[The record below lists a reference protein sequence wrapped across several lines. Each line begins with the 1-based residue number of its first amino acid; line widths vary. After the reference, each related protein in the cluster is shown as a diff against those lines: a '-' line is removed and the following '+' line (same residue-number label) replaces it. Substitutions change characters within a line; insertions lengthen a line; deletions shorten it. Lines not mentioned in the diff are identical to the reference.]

1 MSKINVGDTVATMA
15 IKMGEGNPGGLS
27 VVIRLI
33 NHKGKSGSDGM
44 LHLLLLDVLEIYG
57 SKLWMLYKDCCGEDF
72 DVLIKTI
79 LSFDIKVLTKEQI
92 HEHIKGGKPFNAVGG
107 IV

>member
-1 MSKINVGDTVATMA
+1 MVVISKGDTVASTA
-15 IKMGEGNPGGLS
+15 LKMGKGNPGGLS

-33 NHKGKSGSDGM
+33 NHKGKSGVDGM

-57 SKLWMLYKDCCGEDF
+57 SDIWRLYKDCCGEDF
-72 DVLIKTI
+72 DTLIKTI

-92 HEHIKGGKPFNAVGG
+92 HEHIKGGKPFNTVGG
-107 IV
+107 TL